1 MKTVPCSWCHARMI
15 QHRLFSMLTCVSY
28 LLNGMTMVRCLLSL
42 VIKHQEIKHII
53 LFISIRHG
61 EKFVL
66 NERSHNSTVV
76 FFFLFK
82 HLRSLKVTGRLIS
95 DCAWEAHSLRLVIAI
110 DNFIYFA
117 NCRLDYKV
125 KKQKLI
131 LIIFRNKKNSRL
143 VVLHSRDCCLFIL
156 YLHSARTYRCFLEYK
171 NEWSEIFFKIWTKK
185 KPMSFVNW

>member
-1 MKTVPCSWCHARMI
+1 
-15 QHRLFSMLTCVSY
+15 
-28 LLNGMTMVRCLLSL
+28 MVRCSLSL
-42 VIKHQEIKHII
+42 VIKHREIKHII

-131 LIIFRNKKNSRL
+131 LIIFRNKKKLSSSGVTFKRL
-143 VVLHSRDCCLFIL
+143 LFI
-156 YLHSARTYRCFLEYK
+156 HSILALGQ
-171 NEWSEIFFKIWTKK
+171 NISLFFGIQKRMK
-185 KPMSFVNW
+185 